1 MVVIVIIFTRY
12 IYIEIRGEILRREYI
27 NYPFDLPIKISYF
40 NIKNYPTHWHN
51 SIEIIYVLKGSLH
64 IKIDTDS
71 FTLNEREVE
80 IINSDE
86 SHEIQGIDDNKVL
99 IFNIDPFFFEKY
111 YKDINNIFFYTN
123 SNDDEDQNGP
133 EYEELRTILSQMLC
147 EYVQKLEDY
156 DEEIEELLI
165 TLLYHLVNN
174 FHYLT
179 HEKEELKEKTD
190 QLARYHRISK
200 YIYNNYNNNITLK
213 EIAKKE
219 FLSPHYLSHE
229 IKYATGY
236 SFTDLINLTR
246 IEESIKLLLDS
257 DMSISE
263 ISDEIGFS
271 HVRYFN
277 KNFKYYYGCTP
288 LQYRKK
294 YATTEKEYDL
304 SKQFVELS
312 LNDALETLSYSLENY
327 NRFNFE
333 NKLWNIHVDVDKIL
347 NPLEKDFKEYINLG
361 ESFDLLIED
370 NKDILEEI
378 QEEIHFEYGRLEK
391 MFHSDMGVFLD
402 SDFYNWN
409 KAKGVL
415 EFLSNIYL
423 KPLILLDNLDYS
435 LEKYI
440 NILSSFLDYFTELD
454 IVEVT
459 DFKFQF
465 DSRLS
470 EDIKYNLRQYI
481 KNYYE
486 LEVCEIDFTSKS
498 DLNSIYDT
506 AYMLPY
512 IIHNTIFKGN
522 SLSFLKAF
530 DVLEKEINITNEVFI
545 GAPGIV
551 NDMGIRKPSYYAYYL
566 LSKLGNDIIALDD
579 GYIVTKSDNYYA
591 ILLYSHN
598 DDVNTLVSY
607 EDIYQKGGVKK
618 SFERKYSLNIVNIKN
633 STRII
638 TYEVNE
644 SIGSSYNYW
653 LAMGSPDRLS
663 KEEKEILHKA
673 SYPKIEF
680 KYSKKSSVLNII
692 TELKGYGAKLIVL
705 KNIK

>member
-1 MVVIVIIFTRY
+1 M
-12 IYIEIRGEILRREYI
+12 RREYI
-27 NYPFDLPIKISYF
+27 NYPFELPIKISYL

-51 SIEIIYVLKGSLH
+51 SIEIIYVLKGSLQ

-86 SHEIQGIDDNKVL
+86 SHEIQSLEDNKVL

-123 SNDDEDQNGP
+123 SNDDEDQNGS
-133 EYEELRTILSQMLC
+133 EYEELKTLLSQMLC

-179 HEKEELKEKTD
+179 YEKEELKEKTD

-200 YIYNNYNNNITLK
+200 YIYNNYNNNITLQ

-219 FLSPHYLSHE
+219 FLSTHYLSHE

-277 KNFKYYYGCTP
+277 KNFKYYFGCTP

-312 LNDALETLSYSLENY
+312 LNDALETLSYNLENY

-333 NKLWNIHVDVDKIL
+333 NKLWNIHVDVDKVL
-347 NPLEKDFKEYINLG
+347 NPLEKDFKEYVNLG

-454 IVEVT
+454 IVEVS

-481 KNYYE
+481 KNYYQ

-512 IIHNTIFKGN
+512 IIHNTISKGN

-530 DVLEKEINITNEVFI
+530 DVLEKEINITNEIFI

-598 DDVNTLVSY
+598 DDVNNLASY
-607 EDIYQKGGVKK
+607 EDIYQKGGIKK

-638 TYEVNE
+638 TYELNE

>member
-1 MVVIVIIFTRY
+1 MRK
-12 IYIEIRGEILRREYI
+12 EYI
-27 NYPFDLPIKISYF
+27 NYPFDLPIKISYL

-51 SIEIIYVLKGSLH
+51 SIEIIYVLKGSLQ

-111 YKDINNIFFYTN
+111 YKDINNIFFYTS
-123 SNDDEDQNGP
+123 SNDDEEQTGP
-133 EYEELRTILSQMLC
+133 EYEELKTILSQMLC

-200 YIYNNYNNNITLK
+200 YIYNNYNNNITLQ

-277 KNFKYYYGCTP
+277 KNFKYYYNCTP

-294 YATTEKEYDL
+294 YATTEKEYEL
-304 SKQFVELS
+304 SKQFIELP

-347 NPLEKDFKEYINLG
+347 SPLENDFKECINLG

-415 EFLSNIYL
+415 EFLSNIYI
-423 KPLILLDNLDYS
+423 KPLILIDNLDFS

-440 NILSSFLDYFTELD
+440 NILTSFLDYFTELD
-454 IVEVT
+454 LVEVS

-470 EDIKYNLRQYI
+470 EEIKHNLRQYI
-481 KNYYE
+481 KNNYE
-486 LEVCEIDFTSKS
+486 LEVSEIDFKSKS

-522 SLSFLKAF
+522 PLNFLKAF
-530 DVLEKEINITNEVFI
+530 DVLEKEINITNEIFI

-598 DDVNTLVSY
+598 DDVNSLVSY
-607 EDIYQKGGVKK
+607 EDIYQKSGMRK

-653 LAMGSPDRLS
+653 LAMGSPDRLN

>member
-1 MVVIVIIFTRY
+1 M
-12 IYIEIRGEILRREYI
+12 RREYI
-27 NYPFDLPIKISYF
+27 NYPFDLPIKISYL

-133 EYEELRTILSQMLC
+133 EYEELKTILSQMLC

-200 YIYNNYNNNITLK
+200 YIYNNYNNNITLQ

-304 SKQFVELS
+304 SKQFEELS

-347 NPLEKDFKEYINLG
+347 NPLEKDFKESINLG

-454 IVEVT
+454 IVEVA

-470 EDIKYNLRQYI
+470 EDIKDNLRQYI
-481 KNYYE
+481 KDYYE

>member
-1 MVVIVIIFTRY
+1 
-12 IYIEIRGEILRREYI
+12 
-27 NYPFDLPIKISYF
+27 
-40 NIKNYPTHWHN
+40 
-51 SIEIIYVLKGSLH
+51 
-64 IKIDTDS
+64 
-71 FTLNEREVE
+71 
-80 IINSDE
+80 
-86 SHEIQGIDDNKVL
+86 
-99 IFNIDPFFFEKY
+99 
-111 YKDINNIFFYTN
+111 
-123 SNDDEDQNGP
+123 
-133 EYEELRTILSQMLC
+133 
-147 EYVQKLEDY
+147 
-156 DEEIEELLI
+156 
-165 TLLYHLVNN
+165 
-174 FHYLT
+174 
-179 HEKEELKEKTD
+179 
-190 QLARYHRISK
+190 
-200 YIYNNYNNNITLK
+200 
-213 EIAKKE
+213 
-219 FLSPHYLSHE
+219 
-229 IKYATGY
+229 
-236 SFTDLINLTR
+236 
-246 IEESIKLLLDS
+246 
-257 DMSISE
+257 MSISE

-304 SKQFVELS
+304 SKQFEELS

-347 NPLEKDFKEYINLG
+347 NPLEKDFKECINLG

-454 IVEVT
+454 IVEVA

-470 EDIKYNLRQYI
+470 EDIKDNLRQYI
-481 KNYYE
+481 KDYYE

>member
-1 MVVIVIIFTRY
+1 M
-12 IYIEIRGEILRREYI
+12 RREYI
-27 NYPFDLPIKISYF
+27 NYPFELPIKISYL

-86 SHEIQGIDDNKVL
+86 SHEIQGMDDNKVL

-133 EYEELRTILSQMLC
+133 EYEELKTILSQMLC

-200 YIYNNYNNNITLK
+200 YIYNNYNNNITLQ

-304 SKQFVELS
+304 SKQFEELS

-347 NPLEKDFKEYINLG
+347 NPLEKDFKECINLG

-454 IVEVT
+454 IVEVA

-470 EDIKYNLRQYI
+470 EDIKDNLRQYI
-481 KNYYE
+481 KDYYE

>member
-1 MVVIVIIFTRY
+1 M
-12 IYIEIRGEILRREYI
+12 RREYI
-27 NYPFDLPIKISYF
+27 NYPFDLPIKISF
-40 NIKNYPTHWHN
+40 LNIKNSPTHWHN
-51 SIEIIYVLKGSLH
+51 SIEIIYVLKGSLN
-64 IKIDTDS
+64 ITIDTDS

-86 SHEIQGIDDNKVL
+86 SHSISAIADNKVL

-111 YKDINNIFFYTN
+111 YKDINNVFFYTN

-133 EYEELRTILSQMLC
+133 EYEELKTILSQILC
-147 EYVQKLEDY
+147 EYVQKVEDY
-156 DEEIEELLI
+156 DEEIEKHLI

-190 QLARYHRISK
+190 QLDRYHRISK

-246 IEESIKLLLDS
+246 VEESIKLLLDS

-277 KNFKYYYGCTP
+277 KNFKLYYNCTP

-294 YATTEKEYDL
+294 YATTEKEYEL
-304 SKQFVELS
+304 SKQFIELS
-312 LNDALETLSYSLENY
+312 LSDALNSLSYNLENY

-333 NKLWNIHVDVDKIL
+333 NKLWNIHVDVEKTIQ
-347 NPLEKDFKEYINLG
+347 PLEHYFKEHINLG
-361 ESFDLLIED
+361 EAFDLLIED

-402 SDFYNWN
+402 SNFYNWN

-415 EFLSNIYL
+415 EFLSDISL
-423 KPLILLDNLDYS
+423 KPLILLDNFEYS

-440 NILSSFLDYFTELD
+440 NILSSFLDYFNELD
-454 IVEVT
+454 IVET
-459 DFKFQF
+459 SEFKFQF

-470 EDIKYNLRQYI
+470 EDIKTNLRSYI
-481 KNYYE
+481 TGVYE
-486 LEVCEIDFTSKS
+486 LEVYSNDYISTS
-498 DLNSIYDT
+498 DLNNIYDT
-506 AYMLPY
+506 TYMLPY
-512 IIHNTIFKGN
+512 IIHTTIFKGISIN
-522 SLSFLKAF
+522 FLKAF
-530 DVLEKEINITNEVFI
+530 DVLEKEVNITNEVFI
-545 GAPGIV
+545 GGSGIV

-566 LSKLGNDIIALDD
+566 LSMLGNEIISLDD
-579 GYIVTKSDNYYA
+579 GCIVTKSDKCYT

-598 DDVNTLVSY
+598 NDINSLADY
-607 EDIYQKGGVKK
+607 QDIYQESGIKK
-618 SFERKYSLNIVNIKN
+618 SFERKYSLNILNIKN

-644 SIGSSYNYW
+644 YTGSSYNYW
-653 LAMGSPDRLS
+653 LSMGSPDRLS
-663 KEEKEILHKA
+663 KEEKEILYKA
-673 SYPKIEF
+673 SYPKIDF

-705 KNIK
+705 KNLK

>member
-1 MVVIVIIFTRY
+1 M
-12 IYIEIRGEILRREYI
+12 RREYI
-27 NYPFDLPIKISYF
+27 NYPFELPIKISYL

-51 SIEIIYVLKGSLH
+51 SIEIIYVLKGSLQ

-86 SHEIQGIDDNKVL
+86 SHEIQSLEDNKVL

-123 SNDDEDQNGP
+123 SNDDEDQNGA
-133 EYEELRTILSQMLC
+133 EYEELKTLLSQILC

-200 YIYNNYNNNITLK
+200 YIYNNYNNNITLQ

-271 HVRYFN
+271 HIRYFN

-304 SKQFVELS
+304 SKQFAELS
-312 LNDALETLSYSLENY
+312 LNDALETLSYNLENY

-333 NKLWNIHVDVDKIL
+333 NKLWNIHVDVDKVL
-347 NPLEKDFKEYINLG
+347 NPLEKYFKESVNLG

-454 IVEVT
+454 IVEVSN
-459 DFKFQF
+459 FKFQF

-470 EDIKYNLRQYI
+470 EDIKFNLRQYI
-481 KNYYE
+481 KNSYE
-486 LEVCEIDFTSKS
+486 LDICEIDFISKS

-522 SLSFLKAF
+522 SLNFLKAF
-530 DVLEKEINITNEVFI
+530 DVLEKEINITNEIFI

-551 NDMGIRKPSYYAYYL
+551 NDMGVRKPSYYAYYL

-598 DDVNTLVSY
+598 DDVNTLASY
-607 EDIYQKGGVKK
+607 EDIYQKGGIKK

-638 TYEVNE
+638 TYELNE

>member
-1 MVVIVIIFTRY
+1 M
-12 IYIEIRGEILRREYI
+12 RREYI
-27 NYPFDLPIKISYF
+27 NYPFDLPIKISYL

-71 FTLNEREVE
+71 FVLNEKEVE

-86 SHEIQGIDDNKVL
+86 SHEIKSDDDNKVL
-99 IFNIDPFFFEKY
+99 IFNIDPYFFGKY
-111 YKDINNIFFYTN
+111 YKDINNVFFYTN
-123 SNDDEDQNGP
+123 SNANENQNGE
-133 EYEELRTILSQMLC
+133 EYDELKTLLSETLC

-165 TLLYHLVNN
+165 KLLYHLINN

-179 HEKEELKEKTD
+179 HEKEELKEKTE
-190 QLARYHRISK
+190 QLDRYHRISK
-200 YIYNNYNNNITLK
+200 YIFNNYNNNITLQ

-271 HVRYFN
+271 HVRYYN
-277 KNFKYYYGCTP
+277 KNFKSYYGCTP

-294 YATTEKEYDL
+294 NATTEKQYEA
-304 SKQFVELS
+304 SKHYTELS
-312 LNDALETLSYSLENY
+312 LADALDSLSYCLDNY
-327 NRFNFE
+327 SRFNFE
-333 NKLWNIHVDVDKIL
+333 NKLWNIHVDMDKVIK
-347 NPLEKDFKEYINLG
+347 PLEKNFKECINLG

-415 EFLSNIYL
+415 DFLSTISL
-423 KPLILLDNLDYS
+423 KPLILLDNLEYS
-435 LEKYI
+435 LEKYK
-440 NILSSFLDYFTELD
+440 NILSSFIDYFNELD
-454 IVEVT
+454 IVDINE
-459 DFKFQF
+459 FKFQF

-470 EDIKYNLRQYI
+470 SSIKENLREFI
-481 KNYYE
+481 TINYE
-486 LEVCEIDFTSKS
+486 LDVATTDFSS
-498 DLNSIYDT
+498 SSHLNSIYDT

-512 IIHNTIFKGN
+512 IIHNMLFKGN

-566 LSKLGNDIIALDD
+566 FSKLGNDIISLDD
-579 GYIVTKSDNYYA
+579 GYIVTKADNYYA

-598 DDVNTLVSY
+598 DDVNTLASY
-607 EDIYQKGGVKK
+607 ENIYQKSGVKK
-618 SFERKYSLNIVNIKN
+618 SFERKYSLNIVNIK
-633 STRII
+633 SSSRII

-644 SIGSSYNYW
+644 TTGSSYNYW
-653 LAMGSPDRLS
+653 LSMGSPDRLS

-680 KYSKKSSVLNII
+680 KYSKKSSVLNVI

-705 KNIK
+705 KNTK

>member
-1 MVVIVIIFTRY
+1 
-12 IYIEIRGEILRREYI
+12 
-27 NYPFDLPIKISYF
+27 
-40 NIKNYPTHWHN
+40 
-51 SIEIIYVLKGSLH
+51 
-64 IKIDTDS
+64 
-71 FTLNEREVE
+71 
-80 IINSDE
+80 
-86 SHEIQGIDDNKVL
+86 
-99 IFNIDPFFFEKY
+99 
-111 YKDINNIFFYTN
+111 
-123 SNDDEDQNGP
+123 
-133 EYEELRTILSQMLC
+133 
-147 EYVQKLEDY
+147 
-156 DEEIEELLI
+156 
-165 TLLYHLVNN
+165 
-174 FHYLT
+174 
-179 HEKEELKEKTD
+179 
-190 QLARYHRISK
+190 
-200 YIYNNYNNNITLK
+200 
-213 EIAKKE
+213 
-219 FLSPHYLSHE
+219 
-229 IKYATGY
+229 
-236 SFTDLINLTR
+236 
-246 IEESIKLLLDS
+246 
-257 DMSISE
+257 MSISE

-304 SKQFVELS
+304 SKQFMELS
-312 LNDALETLSYSLENY
+312 LNDALETLSYNLENY

-333 NKLWNIHVDVDKIL
+333 NKLWNIHVDVDKVL
-347 NPLEKDFKEYINLG
+347 NPLEKGFKEYVNLG

-454 IVEVT
+454 IVEVS

-470 EDIKYNLRQYI
+470 EDIKSNLRQYI
-481 KNYYE
+481 KNSYE

-522 SLSFLKAF
+522 SLNFLKAF
-530 DVLEKEINITNEVFI
+530 DVLEKEINITNEIFI

-551 NDMGIRKPSYYAYYL
+551 NDMGVRKPSYYAYYL

-598 DDVNTLVSY
+598 DDVNTLASY
-607 EDIYQKGGVKK
+607 EDIYQKGGIKK
-618 SFERKYSLNIVNIKN
+618 SFERK
-633 STRII
+633 
-638 TYEVNE
+638 
-644 SIGSSYNYW
+644 
-653 LAMGSPDRLS
+653 
-663 KEEKEILHKA
+663 
-673 SYPKIEF
+673 
-680 KYSKKSSVLNII
+680 
-692 TELKGYGAKLIVL
+692 
-705 KNIK
+705 

>member
-1 MVVIVIIFTRY
+1 M
-12 IYIEIRGEILRREYI
+12 RREYI
-27 NYPFDLPIKISYF
+27 NYPFDLPIKISYL

-51 SIEIIYVLKGSLH
+51 SIEIIYVLKGSLQ

-71 FTLNEREVE
+71 FTLNDREVE

-86 SHEIQGIDDNKVL
+86 SHEIQSLEDNKVL

-133 EYEELRTILSQMLC
+133 EYEELKTLLSQMLC

-174 FHYLT
+174 FHYLI

-200 YIYNNYNNNITLK
+200 YIYNNYNNNITLQ

-219 FLSPHYLSHE
+219 FLSTHYLSHE

-277 KNFKYYYGCTP
+277 KNFKYYFGCTP

-294 YATTEKEYDL
+294 YATTDKEYDL

-312 LNDALETLSYSLENY
+312 LNDALETLSYNLENY

-333 NKLWNIHVDVDKIL
+333 NKLWNIHVNVDKIL

-440 NILSSFLDYFTELD
+440 NILNSFLEYFTELD

-470 EDIKYNLRQYI
+470 EDIKYNLRKYI
-481 KNYYE
+481 KSYYE

-512 IIHNTIFKGN
+512 IIHNNIFKSN

-566 LSKLGNDIIALDD
+566 LNKLGNDIIALDD
-579 GYIVTKSDNYYA
+579 GYIVTKSDTYYA

-638 TYEVNE
+638 TYELNE

>member
-1 MVVIVIIFTRY
+1 M
-12 IYIEIRGEILRREYI
+12 RREYI
-27 NYPFDLPIKISYF
+27 NYPFDLPIKISYL

-86 SHEIQGIDDNKVL
+86 SHEIQGMDDNKVL

-133 EYEELRTILSQMLC
+133 EYEELKTILSQILC

-200 YIYNNYNNNITLK
+200 YIYNNYNNNITLQ

-304 SKQFVELS
+304 SKQFEELS

-347 NPLEKDFKEYINLG
+347 NPLEKDFKECINLG

-454 IVEVT
+454 IVEVA

-470 EDIKYNLRQYI
+470 EDIKDNLRQYI
-481 KNYYE
+481 KDYYE

>member
-1 MVVIVIIFTRY
+1 M
-12 IYIEIRGEILRREYI
+12 RREYI
-27 NYPFDLPIKISYF
+27 NYPFDLPIKISF
-40 NIKNYPTHWHN
+40 LNIKNSPTHWHN
-51 SIEIIYVLKGSLH
+51 SIEIIYVLKGSLN
-64 IKIDTDS
+64 ITIDTDS

-86 SHEIQGIDDNKVL
+86 SHSISAIADNKVL

-111 YKDINNIFFYTN
+111 YKDINNVFFYTN

-133 EYEELRTILSQMLC
+133 EYEELKTILSQILC
-147 EYVQKLEDY
+147 EYVQKVEDY
-156 DEEIEELLI
+156 DEEIEKHLI

-190 QLARYHRISK
+190 QLDRYHRISK

-246 IEESIKLLLDS
+246 VEESIKLLLDS

-277 KNFKYYYGCTP
+277 KNFKLYYNCTP

-294 YATTEKEYDL
+294 YATTEKEYEL
-304 SKQFVELS
+304 SKQFIELS
-312 LNDALETLSYSLENY
+312 LSDALNSLSYNLENY

-333 NKLWNIHVDVDKIL
+333 NKLWNIHVDVEKTIQ
-347 NPLEKDFKEYINLG
+347 PLEHYFKEHINLG
-361 ESFDLLIED
+361 EAFDLLIED

-402 SDFYNWN
+402 SNFYNWN

-415 EFLSNIYL
+415 EFLSDISL
-423 KPLILLDNLDYS
+423 KPLILLDNLEYS

-440 NILSSFLDYFTELD
+440 NILSSFLDYFNELD
-454 IVEVT
+454 IVET
-459 DFKFQF
+459 SEFKFQF

-470 EDIKYNLRQYI
+470 EDIKTNLRSYI
-481 KNYYE
+481 TGVYE
-486 LEVCEIDFTSKS
+486 LEVYSTDYISTS
-498 DLNSIYDT
+498 DLNNIYDT
-506 AYMLPY
+506 TYMLPY
-512 IIHNTIFKGN
+512 IIHTTIFKGISIN
-522 SLSFLKAF
+522 FLKAF
-530 DVLEKEINITNEVFI
+530 DVLEKEVNITNEVFI
-545 GAPGIV
+545 GGSGIV

-566 LSKLGNDIIALDD
+566 LSMLGNEIISLDD
-579 GYIVTKSDNYYA
+579 GCIVTKSDKCYT

-598 DDVNTLVSY
+598 NDINSLADY
-607 EDIYQKGGVKK
+607 QDIYQERGIKK
-618 SFERKYSLNIVNIKN
+618 SFERKYSLNILNIKN

-644 SIGSSYNYW
+644 YTGSSYNYW
-653 LAMGSPDRLS
+653 LSMGSPDRLS
-663 KEEKEILHKA
+663 KEEKEILYKA
-673 SYPKIEF
+673 SYPKIDF

-705 KNIK
+705 KNLK

>member
-1 MVVIVIIFTRY
+1 M
-12 IYIEIRGEILRREYI
+12 RREYI
-27 NYPFDLPIKISYF
+27 NYPFDLPIKISYL

-133 EYEELRTILSQMLC
+133 EYEELKTILSQILC

-200 YIYNNYNNNITLK
+200 YIYNNYNNNITLQ

-294 YATTEKEYDL
+294 YATTEQEYDL
-304 SKQFVELS
+304 SKQFIELS

-370 NKDILEEI
+370 NKDILQEI

>member
-1 MVVIVIIFTRY
+1 M
-12 IYIEIRGEILRREYI
+12 RREYI
-27 NYPFDLPIKISYF
+27 NYPFELPIKISYL

-51 SIEIIYVLKGSLH
+51 SIEIIYVLKGSLQ

-71 FTLNEREVE
+71 FILNEREVE

-86 SHEIQGIDDNKVL
+86 SHEIQSLEDNKVL

-123 SNDDEDQNGP
+123 SNDTEDQNGS
-133 EYEELRTILSQMLC
+133 EYEELKTLLSQMLC

-179 HEKEELKEKTD
+179 YEKEELKEKTD

-200 YIYNNYNNNITLK
+200 YIYNNYNNNITLQ

-219 FLSPHYLSHE
+219 FLSTHYLSHE

-277 KNFKYYYGCTP
+277 KNFKYYFGCTP

-294 YATTEKEYDL
+294 YATTEKEYEL
-304 SKQFVELS
+304 SKQFIELS
-312 LNDALETLSYSLENY
+312 LNDALETLSYNLENY

-333 NKLWNIHVDVDKIL
+333 NKLWNIHVNVDKIL
-347 NPLEKDFKEYINLG
+347 NPLEKEFKECINLG

-454 IVEVT
+454 IVEVA

-465 DSRLS
+465 NSRLS

-481 KNYYE
+481 KNYYQ

-598 DDVNTLVSY
+598 DDVNNLASY
-607 EDIYQKGGVKK
+607 EDIYQKGGIKK

-638 TYEVNE
+638 TYELNE
-644 SIGSSYNYW
+644 SLGSSYNYW

>member
-1 MVVIVIIFTRY
+1 
-12 IYIEIRGEILRREYI
+12 
-27 NYPFDLPIKISYF
+27 
-40 NIKNYPTHWHN
+40 
-51 SIEIIYVLKGSLH
+51 
-64 IKIDTDS
+64 
-71 FTLNEREVE
+71 
-80 IINSDE
+80 
-86 SHEIQGIDDNKVL
+86 
-99 IFNIDPFFFEKY
+99 
-111 YKDINNIFFYTN
+111 
-123 SNDDEDQNGP
+123 
-133 EYEELRTILSQMLC
+133 MLC

-304 SKQFVELS
+304 SKQFMELS

>member
-1 MVVIVIIFTRY
+1 M
-12 IYIEIRGEILRREYI
+12 RREYI
-27 NYPFDLPIKISYF
+27 NYPFDLPIKISYL

-86 SHEIQGIDDNKVL
+86 SHEIQGMDDNKVL
-99 IFNIDPFFFEKY
+99 IFNIDPFFIEKY

-133 EYEELRTILSQMLC
+133 EYEELKTILSQMLC

-200 YIYNNYNNNITLK
+200 YIYNNYNNNITLQ

-304 SKQFVELS
+304 SKQFEELS

-347 NPLEKDFKEYINLG
+347 NPLEKDFKECINLG

-454 IVEVT
+454 IVEVA

-470 EDIKYNLRQYI
+470 EDIKDNLRQYI
-481 KNYYE
+481 KDYYE